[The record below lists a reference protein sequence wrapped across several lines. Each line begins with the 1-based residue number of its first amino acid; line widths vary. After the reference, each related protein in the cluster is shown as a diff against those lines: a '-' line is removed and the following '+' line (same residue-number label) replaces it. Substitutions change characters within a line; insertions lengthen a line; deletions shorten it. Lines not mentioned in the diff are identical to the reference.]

1 MAQLTP
7 ATLDTAPIRLTE
19 PHLVARLR
27 LAFPERTFEIQR
39 CNPTMSVSEFE
50 RLARLAPFIGLA
62 FVGFKTASSSGRR
75 LDGMMAWRLILIVK
89 ISDLE
94 RRFKGDPRDIGMD
107 AMVDV
112 ASVLL
117 HGWTIEGVGTVAVN
131 AANAVF
137 ADGYEGDDV
146 SIVQIDMDVAYSASP
161 AALALKT
168 PEDLH
173 ILAINWLATNGDAAG
188 ASPPETVQ
196 QTQGTSHE

>member
-27 LAFPERTFEIQR
+27 LAFPERAFEIQR
-39 CNPTMSVSEFE
+39 CNPTMTVREFE
-50 RLARLAPFIGLA
+50 RLARLSPFIGIA
-62 FVGFKTASSSGRR
+62 FTGFKTASSSGRR
-75 LDGMMAWRLILIVK
+75 LDGVMNWRLILIVK

-117 HGWTIEGVGTVAVN
+117 HGWTIDDVGSVSVSN
-131 AANAVF
+131 ANAVF
-137 ADGYEGDDV
+137 ADGYEADDV
-146 SIVQIDMDVAYSASP
+146 SIVQIDFEVAYSASP

-168 PEDLH
+168 PGDLEM
-173 ILAINWLATNGDAAG
+173 LAINWLAVDGDAAG
-188 ASPPETVQ
+188 ASPPDVSTD
-196 QTQGTSHE
+196 TRIKP